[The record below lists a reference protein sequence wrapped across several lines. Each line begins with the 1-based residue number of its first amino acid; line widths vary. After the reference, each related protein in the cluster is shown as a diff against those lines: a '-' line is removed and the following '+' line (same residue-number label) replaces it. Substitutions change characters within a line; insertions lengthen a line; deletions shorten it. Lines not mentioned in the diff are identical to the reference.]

1 MRIGYMCIGTEVLIG
16 DTLNTNGNFLANL
29 LSDVG
34 LKLSYELSVSDDKDE
49 IGASLNFFTSNV
61 DVLIVSGGLGPTEDD
76 MTKEY
81 ISKLTGISLIE
92 DDHHTDWMVKR
103 WKQRGLEMP
112 DLNRKQSLIFK
123 DFDGIPNNT
132 GTALGAELHYK
143 DTDVYLLPGPP
154 REFKPM
160 VEDYVINKI
169 DRKSIDNNVD
179 YKYITLYGI
188 PESTL
193 AESVNKL
200 KPTDLDIAY
209 LPKYGIV
216 KLRYDLNKMSKSLED
231 DFLTKISNEYKNN
244 IVSYSNESLEK
255 TLYKKFSNLDLNL
268 SLVESITGGN
278 LSGRITSVAGSSKVL
293 YFSKILY
300 QNASKEQ
307 FLKTKSIP
315 SDWRILS
322 KLLSEEAL
330 KQTNTSVALAVLGE
344 AGPIASTEYKVG
356 EIFIAMSDMRRTE
369 VERYMFMGNRED
381 ITKQTINQCLFDLI
395 KWFD

>member
-160 VEDYVINKI
+160 LEDYVINKI

-231 DFLTKISNEYKNN
+231 DFLTNISNEYKNN
-244 IVSYSNESLEK
+244 IVSYSNESLEN

-278 LSGRITSVAGSSKVL
+278 LSGRITSLAGSSKVL

-300 QNASKEQ
+300 QNTSKEQ

-369 VERYMFMGNRED
+369 VETYMFMGNRED
-381 ITKQTINQCLFDLI
+381 ITKQTINQCLFNLI

>member
-1 MRIGYMCIGTEVLIG
+1 M
-16 DTLNTNGNFLANL
+16 
-29 LSDVG
+29 
-34 LKLSYELSVSDDKDE
+34 K
-49 IGASLNFFTSNV
+49 
-61 DVLIVSGGLGPTEDD
+61 
-76 MTKEY
+76 
-81 ISKLTGISLIE
+81 
-92 DDHHTDWMVKR
+92 
-103 WKQRGLEMP
+103 
-112 DLNRKQSLIFK
+112 
-123 DFDGIPNNT
+123 FDI
-132 GTALGAELHYK
+132 
-143 DTDVYLLPGPP
+143 
-154 REFKPM
+154 
-160 VEDYVINKI
+160 KI
-169 DRKSIDNNVD
+169 
-179 YKYITLYGI
+179 
-188 PESTL
+188 
-193 AESVNKL
+193 
-200 KPTDLDIAY
+200 
-209 LPKYGIV
+209 
-216 KLRYDLNKMSKSLED
+216 
-231 DFLTKISNEYKNN
+231 NEYKNN

-344 AGPIASTEYKVG
+344 AGPIPSTEYKVG

>member
-1 MRIGYMCIGTEVLIG
+1 MCIGTEVLIG

-143 DTDVYLLPGPP
+143 NTDVYLLPGPP

-169 DRKSIDNNVD
+169 GRTSIDNNVD

-300 QNASKEQ
+300 QNTSK
-307 FLKTKSIP
+307 
-315 SDWRILS
+315 
-322 KLLSEEAL
+322 
-330 KQTNTSVALAVLGE
+330 
-344 AGPIASTEYKVG
+344 
-356 EIFIAMSDMRRTE
+356 
-369 VERYMFMGNRED
+369 
-381 ITKQTINQCLFDLI
+381 
-395 KWFD
+395 

>member
-49 IGASLNFFTSNV
+49 IGVSLKFFTSNV

-160 VEDYVINKI
+160 VEDYVINMI

-278 LSGRITSVAGSSKVL
+278 LSGRITSLAGSSKVL

-300 QNASKEQ
+300 QNTSKEQ

-330 KQTNTSVALAVLGE
+330 KQANTSVALAVLGE

-356 EIFIAMSDMRRTE
+356 EIFIAMSDTRRTE
-369 VERYMFMGNRED
+369 VETYMFMGNRED
-381 ITKQTINQCLFDLI
+381 ITKQTINQCLFNLI

>member
-49 IGASLNFFTSNV
+49 IGVSLKFFTSNV

-160 VEDYVINKI
+160 VEDYILNKI
-169 DRKSIDNNVD
+169 DRKSIDKNVD
-179 YKYITLYGI
+179 YKYITLYGV

-193 AESVNKL
+193 AEGINKL
-200 KPTDLDIAY
+200 KPNDLDIAY
-209 LPKYGIV
+209 LPKDGIV
-216 KLRYDLNKMSKSLED
+216 RLRYDLSKISESLED
-231 DFLTKISNEYKNN
+231 DFLIKISSKYKNN

-255 TLYKKFSNLDLNL
+255 TLYKKFTNLDINL

-278 LSGRITSVAGSSKVL
+278 LSGRITSVPGSSKVL
-293 YFSKILY
+293 SISKILY
-300 QNASKEQ
+300 QNAAKEQ
-307 FLKTKSIP
+307 FLQTQSIP

-322 KLLSEEAL
+322 KLLSEQVL
-330 KQTNTSVALAVLGE
+330 KQTNTSVSLAVLGE
-344 AGPIASTEYKVG
+344 AGPIAFTEYKVG
-356 EIFIAMSDMRRTE
+356 EIFIAISSNSKTE

-381 ITKQTINQCLFDLI
+381 ITKQTINQCLFNLI

>member
-92 DDHHTDWMVKR
+92 DDHHTDWMVNR

-143 DTDVYLLPGPP
+143 NTDVYLLPGPP

-200 KPTDLDIAY
+200 KPTDMDIAY

-231 DFLTKISNEYKNN
+231 DFLTKISNEYLAGTK
-244 IVSYSNESLEK
+244 YFL
-255 TLYKKFSNLDLNL
+255 LP
-268 SLVESITGGN
+268 VEG
-278 LSGRITSVAGSSKVL
+278 VYV
-293 YFSKILY
+293 
-300 QNASKEQ
+300 
-307 FLKTKSIP
+307 
-315 SDWRILS
+315 
-322 KLLSEEAL
+322 
-330 KQTNTSVALAVLGE
+330 
-344 AGPIASTEYKVG
+344 
-356 EIFIAMSDMRRTE
+356 
-369 VERYMFMGNRED
+369 
-381 ITKQTINQCLFDLI
+381 
-395 KWFD
+395 

>member
-143 DTDVYLLPGPP
+143 NTDVYLLPGPP

-278 LSGRITSVAGSSKVL
+278 LSGRITSIAGSSKVL

-300 QNASKEQ
+300 QNTSKEQ